1 MNKKPRQIVL
11 LTLFLIVCALF
22 VANAQEGKLLQSEEK
37 VVLFTDR
44 SIYIV
49 GEQIYFSAA
58 LFNSDSLNGALASQI
73 IYCELVTPDGI
84 KIAGDKFLVNRYS
97 VSGSLE
103 IPPDLLTG
111 TYYIRAYTKLMR
123 NYGPESFRYNQIRI
137 VNAGRPELAATSVNQ
152 KTEGQQAVVDSA
164 KIYDKS
170 FSVVTNSTH
179 YSAHDTVTISV
190 GANAGPKLKMRS
202 LCLSVVPEAAKS
214 SSAIIP
220 ETLGANENSNIY
232 YAENHGLSLI
242 GRLNYGASETPIKGK
257 KVNLSIMGE
266 GRDFISVRTDSSGR
280 FFFALPNY
288 YGSRDLFLCSERL
301 PSKDVKIW
309 VDNDFC
315 TTPYSLPAPTFSLSN
330 PERNAVYNMATN
342 VQIQSQYACNA
353 MPDCIVNR
361 KEEQAFY
368 AKPTS
373 IIYLDQYIQLPTL
386 EDYFNE
392 LPSQVKIRKHKG
404 EPYFYVTGS
413 RNVSFYDPLVLI
425 DWVAVDEPSKI
436 LAIPPQNVSRIEIVN
451 ETYIKGN
458 QTYGGIISIVSK
470 KGDFAGIDLPSTGIF
485 INYRFLS
492 ESRLPKTGNFI
503 KPNSPDTRNTLLWC
517 PELLLKEDRKT
528 NFSVLTPDTPGRYIV
543 FLEGISVDGETFS
556 KTCTFEVN
564 N

>member
-1 MNKKPRQIVL
+1 MNDKNNRIVL

-49 GEQIYFSAA
+49 GEQIYFSAD
-58 LFNSDSLNGALASQI
+58 LLNSDSLNGKSASQI
-73 IYCELVTPDGI
+73 IYCELITPDGS
-84 KIAGDKFLVNRYS
+84 KITGGKFLVYQYS
-97 VSGSLE
+97 ATGSLD
-103 IPPDLLTG
+103 IPADLLTG

-123 NYGPESFRYNQIRI
+123 NYGPESFGYNQIRI
-137 VNAGRPELAATSVNQ
+137 VNPGRPELAATTVGQ
-152 KTEGQQAVVDSA
+152 KTPDHPARVDTL
-164 KIYDKS
+164 IIHDKS
-170 FSVVTNSTH
+170 LSVVTNSAH
-179 YSAHDTVTISV
+179 YSSRDTVNISV
-190 GANAGPKLKMRS
+190 WVDADGKLKVRN

-214 SSAIIP
+214 SLAIIP
-220 ETLGANENSNIY
+220 ETLGTHQNSNIY
-232 YAENHGLSLI
+232 YTENHGLSLI
-242 GRLNYGASETPIKGK
+242 GKLNFGASETPIKGK

-280 FFFALPNY
+280 FFFALPSY
-288 YGSRDLFLCSERL
+288 YGSRDLFLCSEKL

-315 TTPYSLPAPTFSLSN
+315 TTPYPLPAPTFILSD

-342 VQIQSQYACNA
+342 VQIQSQYASNA
-353 MPDCIVNR
+353 KPDSIVNR
-361 KEEQAFY
+361 KEEQTFY
-368 AKPTS
+368 GKPTS

-392 LPSQVKIRKHKG
+392 LPSQVKVRKHKG
-404 EPYFYVTGS
+404 EPYFYVIGS

-436 LAIPPQNVSRIEIVN
+436 LAIAPQNVSRIEIVN

-458 QTYGGIISIVSK
+458 QTYGGIISIIFQ

-492 ESRLPKTGNFI
+492 ENRLPETQNPNKA
-503 KPNSPDTRNTLLWC
+503 NSPDTRNTLLWQ
-517 PELLLKEDRKT
+517 PEVVLKGDKKAGY
-528 NFSVLTPDTPGRYIV
+528 SVLAPDTPGRYIV
-543 FLEGISVDGETFS
+543 FLEGISADGEILS